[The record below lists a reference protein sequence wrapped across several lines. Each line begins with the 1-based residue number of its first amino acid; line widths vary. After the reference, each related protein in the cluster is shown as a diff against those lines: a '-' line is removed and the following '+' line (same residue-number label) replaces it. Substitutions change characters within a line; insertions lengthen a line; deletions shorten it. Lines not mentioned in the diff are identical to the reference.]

1 MYNVTMKNYNYK
13 GVLKYTALGILF
25 GLMLVINAWLLNRQS
40 GFNGPW
46 FHIFEYS
53 PDFIIISACPLIL
66 GLLFCFIGIR
76 WQQLV
81 SFNEHIKHNLTQEQ
95 MHSSVVDKQAEL
107 LAKIVSQIDE
117 AVIISDKAGYIQ
129 WVNEGFTDI
138 TGYTLEEVFGKTP
151 DKIFLGPLTD
161 NGIVKNIEE
170 NLFKGESVV
179 DELICYRKDGSA
191 YWAMVSIKPIHDDT
205 GDITSYIAIESD
217 VTNRKEKEIAI
228 ESLYKEVA
236 DYKFALDQSAIVI
249 IFDGSGKVLHVNKK
263 FCDIN
268 GYVRK
273 EEAEKGFNNI
283 SLSMWDNEVLEQ
295 IWKSLKEGKI
305 WKGELINH
313 CKHDNYYWA
322 ETTIVPLLTNERG
335 EKQFLAIQNEIT
347 ERKELEQQLLE
358 SKNKL
363 EMAMQIAEFGAW
375 EINVVTKRIFL
386 SKELRKIYHL
396 PLTGDISIQ
405 ELFTYIHR
413 DDINYVNECIV
424 MAARG
429 EKSEMEYRFMMDGE
443 VRYMVSNIAP
453 SFNEQGKL
461 VAYFGTVKDITERKL
476 TELALKKSE
485 EEKAAVVNNAQTV
498 ICLHGMDGIILD
510 INPAVEKLSGF
521 TKDELL
527 GTSLRNLVSPE
538 FRYQFDNYLSE
549 INNKKTAAG
558 SLQIITKDGVKRA
571 WLYQN
576 AVYENK
582 HSKPYVIASATDITD
597 TIKAKNEVEKQQQ
610 FIHQIIDNSPNVI
623 FVMNEQK
630 QIILSNKTF
639 SKYYSSCERDT
650 KDAAELSKGAHD
662 IFLGDIESL
671 LDLED
676 GEVIRVEGCMI
687 NEADGNTVNWFNIIK
702 RCFKEKNGKKY
713 ILGFGMDITGR
724 YKVESDLIAAN
735 EMVELSLKVKEQ
747 FISNM
752 SYEIRTPLNAVIG
765 FSDLLSGT
773 SLNQEQ
779 EGYIQIVKSASK
791 NLLSLINNILDIS
804 KIESGKLI
812 LENLPVNI
820 EQIVTDAVSILEPE
834 AKSKGIQ
841 LRYNIGS
848 NVPRKVMGD
857 QLRLSQILYNLLG
870 NAVKF
875 TDVGYVEINCKMV
888 NGPDDKKQYISF
900 SVRDTGIGVP
910 IEKQAIIFERFT
922 QVNTDTEGLYG
933 GTGLGL
939 NIAKNI
945 VDIHGGTFT
954 MESTPDKGTAFHF
967 ILPFHKFKGTRK
979 KRVDGNDSEKKCAA
993 APNAKSLNIL
1003 LAEDSMINAKLAQQF
1018 LINEGHTVTH
1028 VLNGAMAVDAAKQ
1041 QQFDIILM
1049 DIQMP
1054 VLNGI
1059 EATKNIRQLEGAVAG
1074 TPVIAM
1080 TAHSFSSE
1088 MQNCYNAGMN
1098 GYVSKPY
1105 KPENLFA
1112 AIADAVN
1119 PKKENSKQQLMA
1131 E

>member
-1 MYNVTMKNYNYK
+1 MKNYNYK
-13 GVLKYTALGILF
+13 GVLKYTALGILL
-25 GLMLVINAWLLNRQS
+25 GLMLVINAWLLNRKS

-53 PDFIIISACPLIL
+53 PDFIIISLSPLIL

-76 WQQLV
+76 WQQLLT
-81 SFNEHIKHNLTQEQ
+81 FNEHIKYNLSQEQ
-95 MHSSVVDKQAEL
+95 IHSSVADNQAKL

-117 AVIISDKAGYIQ
+117 AVIISDKAGSIQ
-129 WVNEGFTDI
+129 WVNEGFTNI
-138 TGYTLEEVFGKTP
+138 TGYALEEVFGKTP
-151 DKIFLGPLTD
+151 DTIFLGPLTD
-161 NGIVKNIEE
+161 NEIVKNIEE
-170 NLFKGESVV
+170 NLFKGESIVE
-179 DELICYRKDGSA
+179 ELVCYRKDGTA

-273 EEAEKGFNNI
+273 EEAEKGFKNI
-283 SLSMWDNEVLEQ
+283 NLSMWDSEVQEL
-295 IWKSLKEGKI
+295 IWKSLNEGKI

-313 CKHDNYYWA
+313 CKDDNYYWA

-347 ERKELEQQLLE
+347 ERKELEQQLME

-375 EINVVTKRIFL
+375 EINLITKRIFL
-386 SKELRKIYHL
+386 SKELREIYHM

-405 ELFTYIHR
+405 ELFSYVHR

-429 EKSEMEYRFMMDGE
+429 EKSEMEYRFMVEGE

-485 EEKAAVVNNAQTV
+485 EEKAAVLNNAQTV
-498 ICLHGMDGIILD
+498 ICLHDMDGTILD

-521 TKDELL
+521 TKDELV

-538 FRYQFDNYLSE
+538 FQYQFDYYLSE
-549 INNKKTAAG
+549 INNKKTATG

-576 AVYENK
+576 AVYDNK
-582 HSKPYVIASATDITD
+582 HSQPYVIASATDITD
-597 TIKAKNEVEKQQQ
+597 TIKAKNELEKQQQ
-610 FIHQIIDNSPNVI
+610 FIHQIIENSPNVI

-630 QIILSNKTF
+630 EIILSNKTF
-639 SKYYSSCERDT
+639 SKYYSSFEDET
-650 KDAAELSKGAHD
+650 HYAADLSKGVND

-676 GEVIRVEGCMI
+676 GEIIRLEGCMV
-687 NEADGNTVNWFNIIK
+687 NEADNNTVNWFNIIK
-702 RCFKEKNGKKY
+702 KCFKEKNGKKY
-713 ILGFGMDITGR
+713 VLGFGMDITGR
-724 YKVESDLIAAN
+724 YQVESDLIAAN
-735 EMVELSLKVKEQ
+735 EMVERSLKVKDQ

-752 SYEIRTPLNAVIG
+752 SHEIRTPLNAVIG
-765 FSDLLSGT
+765 FSDLLSST
-773 SLNQEQ
+773 QLNQEQ

-791 NLLSLINNILDIS
+791 NLLALINNILDMS
-804 KIESGKLI
+804 KIESGKLV
-812 LENLPVNI
+812 LEILPVDI
-820 EQIVTDAVSILEPE
+820 EQIVTDAVGIMEPK

-841 LRYNIGS
+841 LRHNIAS
-848 NVPRKVMGD
+848 SIPAKVMGD

-875 TDVGYVEINCKMV
+875 TDVGYVEINCKLV

-910 IEKQAIIFERFT
+910 VEKQAIVFERFT
-922 QVNTDTEGLYG
+922 QANTDTERLYG

-939 NIAKNI
+939 NIAKSI
-945 VDIHGGTFT
+945 VDIHGGTLT
-954 MESTPDKGTAFHF
+954 MESAPNKGTAFHF
-967 ILPFHKFKGTRK
+967 ILPFNKFEAIEQSVTNNCSEGQAYSAGTII
-979 KRVDGNDSEKKCAA
+979 S
-993 APNAKSLNIL
+993 PLNIL
-1003 LAEDSMINAKLAQQF
+1003 LAEDNMINAMLAKQV
-1018 LINEGHTVTH
+1018 LSKGGHVVTH
-1028 VLNGAMAVDAAKQ
+1028 VVNGTMAVEAVKQ
-1041 QQFDIILM
+1041 QLYDIILM

-1054 VLNGI
+1054 VLNGLQ
-1059 EATKNIRQLEGAVAG
+1059 ATKIIRELEGVAAG
-1074 TPVIAM
+1074 IPIVAM
-1080 TAHSFSSE
+1080 TAHSLYGE

-1098 GYVSKPY
+1098 GYVSKPFQ
-1105 KPENLFA
+1105 PGDLFA

-1119 PKKENSKQQLMA
+1119 PKKQNSEPELIA